1 MYMYVLFCSFI
12 FTFHYFTYC
21 TRCSGSGYTS
31 RWYHMSDGEH
41 FCNACFDHMYRRY
54 VSLNINF
61 NDHPNLCIVTKRD

>member
-12 FTFHYFTYC
+12 FTFHYLTHC

-54 VSLNINF
+54 VSLNIF
-61 NDHPNLCIVTKRD
+61 TLILALLQIDISP